1 MGYRSQVVIAIPKE
15 VLKKNVS
22 ILTDLEGFEIS
33 KTEETYYFSNSR
45 VKWYYDYADVDRI
58 MQFVK
63 DNADQV
69 GFVRVGEESTDV
81 EERGKNYEH
90 EIYVNTSI
98 NMPSTKEVELKN
110 LKLLFG
116 KSNEKV

>member
-33 KTEETYYFSNSR
+33 QTDDTYYFSNSHT
-45 VKWYYDYADVDRI
+45 KWYDEYEEVKRVMEFVDNNS
-58 MQFVK
+58 
-63 DNADQV
+63 DDV
-69 GFVRVGEESTDV
+69 GFVRIGEESGDI
-81 EERGKNYEH
+81 EERGNNYDH

-98 NMPSTKEVELKN
+98 NMPSSQDVEFKN